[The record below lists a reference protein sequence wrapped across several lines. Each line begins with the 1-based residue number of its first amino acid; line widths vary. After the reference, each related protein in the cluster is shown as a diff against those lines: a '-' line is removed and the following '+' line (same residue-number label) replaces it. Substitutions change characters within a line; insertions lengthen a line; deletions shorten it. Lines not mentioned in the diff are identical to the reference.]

1 MNEQSE
7 CSRVVWVVRTEW
19 HGSMTKLAIFKHGQS
34 EREQTSHDLVFMG
47 LAMASNPSL
56 AAKKLAK
63 TAANKIKKAAVAAA
77 KQAVAEQAVTEK
89 ARLSAIAKE
98 EGDPDTNFEGEGTD
112 TDTSVAYDPTAAENV
127 DWADEE
133 VIVPVPKK
141 AKATKTTKPPTPKP
155 GQSSKSLS
163 LHAANLCMLA
173 LPSLHLLSLPTSV
186 IAGSRVCHYPFASSV
201 VHIVG
206 GLHLSFLAVH
216 TFRFWWF
223 APFVV
228 TCLHFLPHVH
238 PPCTPV
244 LLRSHPR
251 IPSRWVPCWTSACH
265 DTKDLRLGGCAGTDA

>member
-1 MNEQSE
+1 
-7 CSRVVWVVRTEW
+7 VVWVVRTEW
-19 HGSMTKLAIFKHGQS
+19 HGSTTELAIF
-34 EREQTSHDLVFMG
+34 ERGRSQRERTSHDLVLVG
-47 LAMASNPSL
+47 LAMASKSSL
-56 AAKKLAK
+56 AAKKLSK
-63 TAANKIKKAAVAAA
+63 TAANKMKKAVVAAA

-89 ARLSAIAKE
+89 ARLSAIAEE

-112 TDTSVAYDPTAAENV
+112 ADTSVAYDPTAAENV

-186 IAGSRVCHYPFASSV
+186 IAGSRVCHYPFTSSA

-206 GLHLSFLAVH
+206 GPHLSLSHVC
-216 TFRFWWF
+216 TSCRMSI
-223 APFVV
+223 
-228 TCLHFLPHVH
+228 LPA
-238 PPCTPV
+238 
-244 LLRSHPR
+244 LLS
-251 IPSRWVPCWTSACH
+251 C
-265 DTKDLRLGGCAGTDA
+265 